1 MSITRLHPETIEQVK
16 QRVDI
21 VDVVSEHVVLKKRGK
36 DYLGLCPFHGEKSP
50 SFSVSPTKQMYYCF
64 GCQAGGNA
72 INFLMEIGKQS
83 FAEVVVD
90 LAKRYQVPI
99 QALDPQ
105 EGQEL
110 QRKLSQRELLYEIVA
125 LASKFYEH
133 ALQQPQGAVAF
144 TYLRQE
150 RRLSPETI
158 QKFQLGYA
166 PAGWDTLYRY
176 LIEQKRYSVQLVEQA
191 GLIIPRQSGSGYYD
205 RFRDRLMVPIH
216 DNQGRVIGFGGRT
229 LTDEQPKYLNSPETD
244 LFDKGKTLFA
254 LDRAKNAISQQDRAV
269 VVEGYF
275 DAIALHAAGIECVV
289 ACLGTALSLAQMR
302 QLVRYTE
309 SKQIILNF
317 DADRAGNTAAARA
330 ISEVAD
336 LANRGEIMLRVLNL
350 PDGKDADEFLK
361 SRLEGKVE
369 YEQLLTT
376 APLWIDWQISRI
388 VSDRQLSQAD
398 EFQQVSQQLVKLLSQ
413 ITDSNT
419 RTHYLQHCAQLL
431 SQGEVRVVPL
441 LLENLQTQVKRLM
454 RSRSGTLWAGFPQS
468 VAPISLIKTES
479 PGYLSKIA
487 EELLLRL
494 YFHSPEQRQEIVNG
508 IEARR
513 LLDNLHHE
521 LLWGKLLNFPTNF
534 TDKRDANALFSW
546 LQEETKAYPQILENI
561 AHLWYL
567 DEKAE
572 QEMQRGALVV
582 RAAIATLEMVKCEQQ
597 KRYCLQKWLASDT
610 PESTKEFYYQQFYS
624 VQQRIAQLEAERQF
638 DLSDLTQVF

>member
-1 MSITRLHPETIEQVK
+1 MTRLHPETIEQVK

-64 GCQAGGNA
+64 GCQTGGNA

-83 FAEVVVD
+83 FAEVVLD

-99 QALDPQ
+99 QALDP
-105 EGQEL
+105 EERQEL

-125 LASKFYEH
+125 LGSKFYEH
-133 ALQQPQGAVAF
+133 ALQQPQGAIALG
-144 TYLRQE
+144 YLQE
-150 RRLSPETI
+150 KRLFSRETI
-158 QKFQLGYA
+158 HKFELGYA

-176 LIEQKRYSVQLVEQA
+176 LVEQKRYSAQLVEQA

-205 RFRDRLMVPIH
+205 RFRDRLMIPIH
-216 DNQGRVIGFGGRT
+216 DVQGRVIGFGGRT

-254 LDRAKNAISQQDRAV
+254 LDRAKTAISKEDRVV

-289 ACLGTALSLAQMR
+289 ACLGTALSLSQMR

-317 DADRAGNTAAARA
+317 DADKAGNTAAARA

-336 LANRGEIMLRVLNL
+336 LANRGEVMLRVLNL

-361 SRLEGKVE
+361 SRLEGKAQ

-388 VSDRQLSQAD
+388 VGERQLAQAD

-413 ITDSNT
+413 ITDANT
-419 RTHYLQHCAQLL
+419 RTHYLQYCAQVL
-431 SQGEVRVVPL
+431 SQGEVRAVPL
-441 LLENLQTQVKRLM
+441 VLENLQTQVKRSL
-454 RSRSGTLWAGFPQS
+454 RGANFSKSVVPVTLNEVK
-468 VAPISLIKTES
+468 VARYPSNT
-479 PGYLSKIA
+479 A
-487 EELLLRL
+487 EDLLLRI
-494 YFHSPEQRQEIVNG
+494 FCHFPAQRQAIVDEIA
-508 IEARR
+508 ARK
-513 LLDNLHHE
+513 LLDYLERE
-521 LLWGKLLNFPTNF
+521 LIWGKLLELETNSI
-534 TDKRDANALFSW
+534 DKIDANSLFSW
-546 LQEETKAYPQILENI
+546 LQEKTTEYPHILDRI
-561 AHLWYL
+561 KHLWYV
-567 DEKAE
+567 DEKVE
-572 QEMQRGALVV
+572 QEMQRPSLVV
-582 RAAIATLEMVKCEQQ
+582 RAAIATLEMLKCEQQ
-597 KRYCLQKWLASDT
+597 KRYCLQKWLAEDT
-610 PESTKEFYYQQFYS
+610 PETGRKFYCQQLYTI
-624 VQQRIAQLEAERQF
+624 QQRISQLEVERQI
-638 DLSDLTQVF
+638 DLSDIIEITV